1 MTVYRIRLTGRAGSH
16 PIKET
21 SVSVAKVIEL
31 SARSNESFEQAVKEG
46 IAKANE
52 TLDNIEGAWVKEQQ
66 VAIENGDIVGYEVNL
81 KVTFVLQ

>member
-1 MTVYRIRLTGRAGSH
+1 M
-16 PIKET
+16 
-21 SVSVAKVIEL
+21 SVAKVIEL

-66 VAIENGDIVGYEVNL
+66 VVIENGDIVGYEVNL

>member
-1 MTVYRIRLTGRAGSH
+1 M
-16 PIKET
+16 
-21 SVSVAKVIEL
+21 SVAKVIEL